1 MKVLITAKFTA
12 EGIRELEALGL
23 EVVHEPWTRKNRLL
37 LADELAERI
46 NAVGAEA
53 VILEADLCHEEVFE
67 AAKLKFI
74 GCCRCDPLV
83 VDLDSANT
91 AHTPVFFTP
100 GRNAEAVA
108 DLTVGLMIDLLRHV
122 IPAANAVRSGDFNPE
137 TPADYIEALQQLS
150 GPELGSRVVGIIGLG
165 SVGSA
170 VARRLLA
177 FGSALLVHDPFAP
190 DERLRAFNAR
200 RVSLSELFRLSD
212 IVTLH
217 AAELEENEGMI
228 TADHI
233 GAMKPSAY
241 FLNLARASLVDND
254 ALYRALSG
262 YRIAGAALDVFD
274 REPVSSDD
282 RFVKLPNV
290 IALPH
295 LGGASPDV
303 VRHQSEM
310 IVASVRSWLKGEKP
324 RHCVNP
330 EVLQAKK
337 E

>member
-1 MKVLITAKFTA
+1 MKVLITANFTP
-12 EGIRELEALGL
+12 EGIRELEELGI
-23 EVVHEPWTRKNRLL
+23 EVIYEPWTRRNRVLL
-37 LADELAERI
+37 SDELAERI
-46 NAVGAEA
+46 VATGAKA
-53 VILEADLCHEEVFE
+53 VILESDLCHGEVFE

-83 VDLDSANT
+83 VDLDCAN
-91 AHTPVFFTP
+91 ASRTPVFFTP

-108 DLTVGLMIDLLRHV
+108 DLTVALMIDLLRQV

-137 TPADYIEALQQLS
+137 TPADYIEALQRFS

-200 RVSLSELFRLSD
+200 RVGLSELFRLSD
-212 IVTLH
+212 LVTLH
-217 AAELEENEGMI
+217 AAEREENGGMI
-228 TADHI
+228 TADLI

-241 FLNLARASLVDND
+241 FLNLARASLVDNG
-254 ALYRALSG
+254 ALYRALAD
-262 YRIAGAALDVFD
+262 YRIAGAALDVFS
-274 REPVSSDD
+274 REPVSTDD
-282 RFVKLPNV
+282 PLVKLPNV

-310 IVASVRSWLKGEKP
+310 IVASVRSWLKGKKP

-330 EVLQAKK
+330 EVI
-337 E
+337 